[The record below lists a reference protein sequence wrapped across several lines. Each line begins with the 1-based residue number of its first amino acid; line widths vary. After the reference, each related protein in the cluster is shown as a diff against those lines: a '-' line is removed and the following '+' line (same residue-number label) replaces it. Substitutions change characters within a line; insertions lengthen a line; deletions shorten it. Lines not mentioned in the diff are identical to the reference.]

1 MSERSDS
8 RIPILDS
15 LAHPTLTGRW
25 LGRDEDARFE
35 TLTAQAREAGFEA
48 CCAIG
53 MANVEDYEHARFMAQ
68 CRAHD
73 GLVPVAGFDPTSCG
87 SIADEMA
94 RVSALGYRAIKVHP
108 RFFKRSLDMS
118 GLEETFRRAAD
129 AELVVFYCTY
139 MHCALSD
146 YPTADPLYSLIGL
159 LKRVPDVRMV
169 LVHGGDVSL
178 LRYAE
183 LVRFNAN
190 LLLDLSLTIMK
201 YEGSSIDDDI
211 RFLFRRFDRRICIGT
226 DFPEYSPAELRA
238 RFEHFSDGIS
248 EEKKR
253 NIGYRNLRSF
263 LGLDAASPA
272 PG

>member
-1 MSERSDS
+1 MSERDDP
-8 RIPILDS
+8 RIPIFDS

-35 TLTAQAREAGFEA
+35 TLTEQAREAGFEA

-53 MANVEDYEHARFMAQ
+53 MANVEDYEHERFMAQ
-68 CRAHD
+68 CSQHD
-73 GLVPVAGFDPTSCG
+73 ALVPVAGFDPTSCD
-87 SIADEMA
+87 SIADEMS
-94 RVSALGYRAIKVHP
+94 RVRALGYRAIKVHP
-108 RFFKRSLDMS
+108 RFFTRSLDMS
-118 GLEETFRRAAD
+118 GLEETFRLAAD
-129 AELVVFYCTY
+129 AGLVVFYCTY

-146 YPTADPLYSLIGL
+146 YPQADPLYALVSL
-159 LKRVPDVRMV
+159 LKRVPEVRMV

-183 LVRFNAN
+183 LVRFNPN

-211 RFLFRRFDRRICIGT
+211 RFLFQRFDRRICIGT
-226 DFPEYSPAELRA
+226 DFPEYRPADLRA
-238 RFEHFSDGIS
+238 RFEHFSEGIS
-248 EEKKR
+248 DGKKR

-263 LGLDAASPA
+263 LSLELSD
-272 PG
+272 